1 MRRAASGPRPWA
13 ACAPA
18 SAPLLGREG
27 GAASATDSSPPPP
40 PPGSPPRP
48 VSPSQRT
55 HCSSSKGPN
64 TTPVLPHR
72 VCFPLSD
79 NPPNPSSTRG
89 QADSQMLTN
98 WAKQAQPRSQQ
109 AHGKERRPAAGG
121 EPAPRSPPGQQREAS
136 AVVPSPGSGVAPAA
150 HSVPG
155 LRFLYLESNRAGP
168 GAAQGPLQS

>member
-27 GAASATDSSPPPP
+27 GAASATDSSAPPP

-109 AHGKERRPAAGG
+109 AHGKERRPAAGCPTKPSRTAEG
-121 EPAPRSPPGQQREAS
+121 SLGRGSLARQRGG
-136 AVVPSPGSGVAPAA
+136 PGSTLSPRT
-150 HSVPG
+150 SVPLSG
-155 LRFLYLESNRAGP
+155 K
-168 GAAQGPLQS
+168 